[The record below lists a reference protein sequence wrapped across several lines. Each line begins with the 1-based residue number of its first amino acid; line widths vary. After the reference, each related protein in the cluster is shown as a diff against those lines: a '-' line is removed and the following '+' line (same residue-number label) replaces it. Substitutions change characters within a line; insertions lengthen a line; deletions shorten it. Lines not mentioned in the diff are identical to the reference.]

1 MIAEEAMDD
10 SRFDNWTRRRFGLAI
25 GGLAAGVSGLPGLRA
40 IGVEAGKGKRC
51 RKLQQPCKPS
61 GKKKRC
67 CKGQGLLCE
76 IVVGLNGRFCCRS
89 VGAACT
95 EKADCCGFLECV
107 DGECS
112 EDVN

>member
-1 MIAEEAMDD
+1 MED
-10 SRFDNWTRRRFGLAI
+10 SRFDAWTRRGFGLAL
-25 GGLAAGVSGLPGLRA
+25 GGLAGRVASFPGA
-40 IGVEAGKGKRC
+40 WPTDAEAKSKKRC
-51 RKLQQPCKPS
+51 RKLQQACKPN

-95 EKADCCGFLECV
+95 EKTDCCGFLECV
-107 DGECS
+107 DGACS
-112 EDVN
+112 EEVN